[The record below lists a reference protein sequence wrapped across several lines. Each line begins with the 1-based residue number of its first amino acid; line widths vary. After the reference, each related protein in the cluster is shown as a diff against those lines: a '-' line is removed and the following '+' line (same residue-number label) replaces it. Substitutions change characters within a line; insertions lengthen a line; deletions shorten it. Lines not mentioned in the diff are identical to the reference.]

1 MSSQIVFYDLPSR
14 QGTAWSLNPWKTRMV
29 LNYKKLDY
37 KTEWIEYPDLAP
49 TLKSYGVPPN
59 DPNAIGYH
67 TDYSSPALRF
77 PSGKYMQDSW
87 PIAHELEKLYPSPS
101 LHLSEP
107 IVPLVRDQIAEI
119 TKPLAGFLIP
129 RVPVEFLSERSAAYF
144 YETRKKRFG
153 MELSEVARTT
163 ATEENW
169 EKGRAPAKKVGDWLR
184 EKEGPFFLGE
194 TVSYADFIFVGMLHF
209 MRRIDEKL
217 FERFCEFDPAFEKL
231 YEACGEWLKKDD

>member
-1 MSSQIVFYDLPSR
+1 
-14 QGTAWSLNPWKTRMV
+14 
-29 LNYKKLDY
+29 
-37 KTEWIEYPDLAP
+37 
-49 TLKSYGVPPN
+49 
-59 DPNAIGYH
+59 
-67 TDYSSPALRF
+67 
-77 PSGKYMQDSW
+77 MQDSW

-194 TVSYADFIFVGMLHF
+194 TGEFLLFALCCLVVFMFDGETISGRSADLMAVSYADFIFVGMLHF